1 MVTAQAD
8 SGAAG
13 MLGGG
18 AEEALDMAFPTL
30 GSDGSEARSIVLRAE
45 AAAAV
50 AGEWAAAVDRDA
62 RFPAEAL
69 AALKAQRLMGMAV
82 PCALGG
88 DGASLG
94 EVADVCFRL
103 GRQCSSTA
111 LIFAMHQIKLSCVLR
126 HGAGSGFHEGVLR
139 GVAAQGWLLAS
150 STTEGQG
157 GGNLRSSAAA
167 VEAADDGTITLDRDS
182 TVISYGAQADAIV
195 TTARRSADA
204 VGSDQ
209 VLVVL
214 LREHYRLDPG
224 QAWDTL
230 GMRGTC
236 SRGFRLSARAGAD
249 QVLPV
254 GYDVIHSRTMTPV
267 AHVLWGAV
275 WSGIAAAAVERA
287 QTFLRKAARR
297 AKGQMPPGAA
307 HYTRAQSSLRSL
319 RLMVRDGVARF
330 EAAQADEALFGSFE
344 FAVAMNLLKVE
355 ASEAA
360 VATVMSALRACGL
373 SGYRNDGESSI
384 GRQLRDVLSSPLM
397 INNDRIVSSL
407 ASPALMAPVPA
418 GLAD

>member
-1 MVTAQAD
+1 
-8 SGAAG
+8 
-13 MLGGG
+13 MLDDRVED
-18 AEEALDMAFPTL
+18 ARTL
-30 GSDGSEARSIVLRAE
+30 ELSTFGLHPGEQQSLTLRAE

-50 AGEWAAAVDRDA
+50 AGEHAIAVDREA
-62 RFPAEAL
+62 RFPTEAL
-69 AALKAQRLMGMAV
+69 AALKAQGLMGMAI
-82 PCALGG
+82 PRSFGG

-111 LIFAMHQIKLSCVLR
+111 LIFAMHQIKLACVLR
-126 HGAGSGFHEGVLR
+126 HCDGSPFHEGVVR
-139 GVAAQGWLLAS
+139 SVAQHQWLLAS
-150 STTEGQG
+150 STTEGLTG
-157 GGNLRSSAAA
+157 GDVRSSAAA
-167 VEAADDGTITLDRDS
+167 VEAAEDGTISLDRDS

-195 TTARRSADA
+195 TTARRSAEA
-204 VGSDQ
+204 IGSDQ

-214 LREHYRLDPG
+214 LRDQYALTPG

-236 SRGFRLSARAGAD
+236 SRGFGLRARASAE

-254 GYDVIHSRTMTPV
+254 GYDVIHARTMTPV
-267 AHVLWGAV
+267 AHILWGAV
-275 WSGIAAAAVERA
+275 WSGIAGAAVERA

-297 AKGQMPPGAA
+297 SKGQMPPGAA

-319 RLMVRDGVARF
+319 RLMVRDGVARY
-330 EAAQADEALFGSFE
+330 EAALADAALFGSFE

-355 ASEAA
+355 ASDTA
-360 VATVMSALRACGL
+360 VATVMGALRACGL

-397 INNDRIVSSL
+397 INNDRILSSL

>member
-1 MVTAQAD
+1 
-8 SGAAG
+8 
-13 MLGGG
+13 MLDELMEEAIGVAIPSFGPDG
-18 AEEALDMAFPTL
+18 AEAPPFVP
-30 GSDGSEARSIVLRAE
+30 RAE

-50 AGEWAAAVDRDA
+50 AGAWAAAVDRDA

-82 PCALGG
+82 PRALGG
-88 DGASLG
+88 GGASLG

-111 LIFAMHQIKLSCVLR
+111 LIFAMHQIKLFCVLR
-126 HGAGSGFHEGVLR
+126 HGGGSAFHEGVLR
-139 GVAAQGWLLAS
+139 GVAAHQWLLAS
-150 STTEGQG
+150 STTEGLTG
-157 GGNLRSSAAA
+157 GDIRSSAAA
-167 VEAADDGTITLDRDS
+167 VEAADGGTIALDRDS

-204 VGSDQ
+204 AGSDQ

-236 SRGFRLSARAGAD
+236 SRGFRLRARAGAD
-249 QVLPV
+249 QVLPA
-254 GYDVIHSRTMTPV
+254 GYGVVHSRTMTPV

-287 QTFLRKAARR
+287 QAFLRTAARR
-297 AKGQMPPGAA
+297 SKGQMPPGAA

-319 RLMVRDGVARF
+319 RLMVRDGVARY
-330 EAAQADEALFGSFE
+330 EAALADEALFGGFE

-355 ASEAA
+355 ASETAVAA
-360 VATVMSALRACGL
+360 VMGALRACGL

>member
-1 MVTAQAD
+1 MNV
-8 SGAAG
+8 GAAR
-13 MLGGG
+13 MLDERVQDARTVELSAFGLDG
-18 AEEALDMAFPTL
+18 AEVQPFA
-30 GSDGSEARSIVLRAE
+30 VRAD
-45 AAAAV
+45 AVAAV
-50 AGEWAAAVDRDA
+50 AGEHAAAVDRDA

-82 PCALGG
+82 PRASGG
-88 DGASLG
+88 EGASLG

-103 GRQCSSTA
+103 GRHCSSTA
-111 LIFAMHQIKLSCVLR
+111 LIFAMHQIKLACLLR
-126 HGAGSGFHEGVLR
+126 HGSGAAFHEGVIR
-139 GVAAQGWLLAS
+139 SVAAEQWLLAS
-150 STTEGQG
+150 STTEGLN
-157 GGNLRSSAAA
+157 GGNVRSSVAAA
-167 VEAADDGTITLDRDS
+167 EAADDGTIKLDRDS

-195 TTARRSADA
+195 TTVRRSVDA
-204 VGSDQ
+204 AGSDQ

-214 LREHYRLDPG
+214 RREDYSLAPG

-236 SRGFRLSARAGAD
+236 SRGFRLQARAAAD

-254 GYDVIHSRTMTPV
+254 GYDVIHARTMTPV

-287 QTFLRKAARR
+287 QTFLRTAARR
-297 AKGQMPPGAA
+297 SKGQMPPGAA
-307 HYTRAQSSLRSL
+307 HYTRAQSSLRNL
-319 RLMVRDGVARF
+319 RLMVRDGVARYD
-330 EAAQADEALFGSFE
+330 AALADAAEFGSFE

-355 ASEAA
+355 ASDTA

>member
-1 MVTAQAD
+1 MLDERVEDARGIELSACGLH
-8 SGAAG
+8 GAG
-13 MLGGG
+13 TR
-18 AEEALDMAFPTL
+18 P
-30 GSDGSEARSIVLRAE
+30 VVQRAE

-50 AGEWAAAVDRDA
+50 AGEHAVAVDREG

-69 AALKAQRLMGMAV
+69 AALKAQRLLGMAV
-82 PCALGG
+82 PRAFGG

-103 GRQCSSTA
+103 GRRCSSTA
-111 LIFAMHQIKLSCVLR
+111 LIFAMHQIKLACVVR
-126 HGAGSGFHEGVLR
+126 HAGGAPFHEGVLR
-139 GVAAQGWLLAS
+139 SVAAHQWLLAS
-150 STTEGQG
+150 STTEGLS
-157 GGNLRSSAAA
+157 GGNVRSSAAA
-167 VEAADDGTITLDRDS
+167 IEAAEDGTVSLDRDS

-195 TTARRSADA
+195 TTARRSAEA
-204 VGSDQ
+204 AGSDQ

-236 SRGFRLSARAGAD
+236 SRGFKLHARAAAG

-254 GYDVIHSRTMTPV
+254 GYDVIHARTITPV

-287 QTFLRKAARR
+287 QAFLRAAARR

-307 HYTRAQSSLRSL
+307 HYTRAQSSLRGL
-319 RLMVRDGVARF
+319 RLMVRDGVERC
-330 EAAQADEALFGSFE
+330 EAAFADEAHFNGFE

-355 ASEAA
+355 ASDTAVAA
-360 VATVMSALRACGL
+360 VTSALRACGL
-373 SGYRNDGESSI
+373 SGYRNDGDSSI
-384 GRQLRDVLSSPLM
+384 GRQLRDVLSAPLM
-397 INNDRIVSSL
+397 INNDRILSSL

>member
-1 MVTAQAD
+1 MLDGTIE
-8 SGAAG
+8 AATIAPSIFG
-13 MLGGG
+13 
-18 AEEALDMAFPTL
+18 LDGREPQPFA
-30 GSDGSEARSIVLRAE
+30 LRAE
-45 AAAAV
+45 AV
-50 AGEWAAAVDRDA
+50 AGIAGEHAAAVDRDG

-69 AALKAQRLMGMAV
+69 AGCKAQRLMGMAV
-82 PCALGG
+82 PQSLGG

-94 EVADVCFRL
+94 DVADVCFRL
-103 GRQCSSTA
+103 GRQCSSAA
-111 LIFAMHQIKLSCVLR
+111 LIFAMHQIKLHCILR
-126 HGAGSGFHEGVLR
+126 HAGGSAFHEGVLR
-139 GVAAQGWLLAS
+139 GVAAQQWLLAS
-150 STTEGQG
+150 STTEGLN
-157 GGNLRSSAAA
+157 GGNVRHSAAA
-167 VEAADDGTITLDRDS
+167 VEALEDGTVALDRDS

-195 TTARRSADA
+195 TTARRSAEA
-204 VGSDQ
+204 AGSDQ

-214 LREHYRLDPG
+214 LRDHYRLDPG
-224 QAWDTL
+224 QSWDTL

-236 SRGFRLSARAGAD
+236 SRGFKLRARAAAE

-254 GYDVIHSRTMTPV
+254 GYDVIHARTMAPV

-287 QTFLRKAARR
+287 QTFLRTAARKAR
-297 AKGQMPPGAA
+297 GQMPPGAA
-307 HYTRAQSSLRSL
+307 HYTRAQSGLRNL
-319 RLMVRDGVARF
+319 RLMVRDGVARC
-330 EAAQADEALFGSFE
+330 EAAFADEARYGAFD

>member
-1 MVTAQAD
+1 MLDERVERA
-8 SGAAG
+8 AAG
-13 MLGGG
+13 EPSAFGPGG
-18 AEEALDMAFPTL
+18 AEPRPFA
-30 GSDGSEARSIVLRAE
+30 LRAD
-45 AAAAV
+45 AAAEI
-50 AGEWAAAVDRDA
+50 AGEHAVAVDREA

-82 PCALGG
+82 PRTHGG

-103 GRQCSSTA
+103 GRRCSSAA
-111 LIFAMHQIKLSCVLR
+111 LIFAMHQIKLACVIR
-126 HGAGSGFHEGVLR
+126 HGDGSAFHQGVLR
-139 GVAAQGWLLAS
+139 SVAAHQWLLAS
-150 STTEGQG
+150 STTEGLN
-157 GGNLRSSAAA
+157 GGNVRSSVAA
-167 VEAADDGTITLDRDS
+167 VEASEDGTVALDRDS
-182 TVISYGAQADAIV
+182 TVISYGAQADAII
-195 TTARRSADA
+195 TTARRSAEA
-204 VGSDQ
+204 AGSDQ

-214 LREHYRLDPG
+214 LRDHYRLDPG

-236 SRGFRLSARAGAD
+236 SRGFKLHARAAAE

-254 GYDVIHSRTMTPV
+254 GYDVIHARTMTPV

-287 QTFLRKAARR
+287 QTFLRGAARR
-297 AKGQMPPGAA
+297 ARGQTPPGAA

-319 RLMVRDGVARF
+319 RLMVRDGVARY
-330 EAAQADEALFGSFE
+330 EAALADEALFGGFE

-355 ASEAA
+355 ASETA
-360 VATVMSALRACGL
+360 VVAVMGALRACGL

-397 INNDRIVSSL
+397 INNDRIMSSL